1 MLEGECEING
11 DGSFLSNRCGYY
23 EDLSPIYYTRLET
36 DRANSISLALYW
48 HGKYDLDKDGM
59 CEKIPLWR
67 DEYHGAAFSL
77 GEKRFSS
84 FSFRAAE
91 QPTGLLFPLDSSD
104 MVEWKYNLSGRVV
117 GIGMTNKEDV
127 DTCETKTFEGGF
139 LAYGSTTPY
148 TDAFYLRE
156 GAQRENM
163 AKKYIAFA
171 ALPDGKTAISIQ
183 RATAKNRVLLV
194 ESAGLTLNVLNDL
207 YNGRKRRIASERGDM
222 LLDGGDLVRE
232 EEVILLGNYAS
243 VDGKIAVASSE
254 PLTLVRR
261 GRRQIGLA
269 EPGYTG
275 TLYCEE
281 ICSSYNG
288 ERRYV
293 GRGEEIFA
301 ASFAV
306 SLGGI
311 EDAKE
316 LYSALSASNENGVYC
331 VSVIGADKKRYALVA
346 NLSDVEARFDLK
358 KLYTGEAID
367 LVTGKTAEDC
377 IIASGESGIYMLS

>member
-1 MLEGECEING
+1 M
-11 DGSFLSNRCGYY
+11 
-23 EDLSPIYYTRLET
+23 
-36 DRANSISLALYW
+36 
-48 HGKYDLDKDGM
+48 
-59 CEKIPLWR
+59 
-67 DEYHGAAFSL
+67 
-77 GEKRFSS
+77 
-84 FSFRAAE
+84 
-91 QPTGLLFPLDSSD
+91 
-104 MVEWKYNLSGRVV
+104 SGRVV
-117 GIGMTNKEDV
+117 GIGMTNKEEV
-127 DTCETKTFEGGF
+127 DACETKTFDGGF

-156 GAQRENM
+156 GTQRENM
-163 AKKYIAFA
+163 ANKYIAFA
-171 ALPDGKTAISIQ
+171 ALPDDKTAISIQ
-183 RATAKNRVLLV
+183 RATAKNRVLLN
-194 ESAGLTLNVLNDL
+194 ESAGLTLSVPNDI
-207 YNGRKRRIASERGDM
+207 YNGRKRRIVSERGDM

-232 EEVILLGNYAS
+232 AETVPLGSYAS
-243 VDGKIAVASSE
+243 ADGRIAVASNE

-288 ERRYV
+288 GRRYV

-316 LYSALSASNENGVYC
+316 LYSTLSASNENGVYW
-331 VSVIGADKKRYALVA
+331 VSVVGADNKRYALVA
-346 NLSDVEARFDLK
+346 NLSDAEVSFDLK
-358 KLYTGEAID
+358 KLHTGEAID
-367 LVTGKTAEDC
+367 LASGKTSEDFV
-377 IIASGESGIYMLS
+377 IASGEAKVYALI